1 MKKMIISLVLASIFS
16 LVLVGCGKDA
26 VAESTPETKVE
37 EEQTVIAESTEES
50 SEAAK
55 LSKIQ
60 TDVSSHIGEDISEET
75 IVEDSEEPIVD
86 SSEEDSEYADFDYD
100 DSSTVDYL
108 AFCNGDIFELDDYCV
123 ALGYDVT
130 LSDPVVDGVS
140 YYTINSCGRDYSIM
154 NYGFTLQISYVDFAE
169 DQIHTAG
176 ISRFDYKDPEDM
188 VVRAANLDSTDV
200 SQKWVEEIATVLKL
214 IATSEVD
221 LTQLPVSVE
230 YYYLL
235 EEGRWQYQPDKV
247 LMWETE
253 NKVIDTMINH

>member
-1 MKKMIISLVLASIFS
+1 MKKMISLMMASIIVLS
-16 LVLVGCGKDA
+16 LVGCDKDA
-26 VAESTPETKVE
+26 AAEST
-37 EEQTVIAESTEES
+37 STEVGSNE
-50 SEAAK
+50 
-55 LSKIQ
+55 
-60 TDVSSHIGEDISEET
+60 TTISEEARPT
-75 IVEDSEEPIVD
+75 DSDSVKLNHIDTEISSPEPTPQAEPEASEEPIVD

-100 DSSTVDYL
+100 DPSSVDYH

-176 ISRFDYKDPEDM
+176 ISHFDYKDPEDM

>member
-1 MKKMIISLVLASIFS
+1 
-16 LVLVGCGKDA
+16 
-26 VAESTPETKVE
+26 
-37 EEQTVIAESTEES
+37 
-50 SEAAK
+50 
-55 LSKIQ
+55 
-60 TDVSSHIGEDISEET
+60 
-75 IVEDSEEPIVD
+75 
-86 SSEEDSEYADFDYD
+86 
-100 DSSTVDYL
+100 
-108 AFCNGDIFELDDYCV
+108 
-123 ALGYDVT
+123 
-130 LSDPVVDGVS
+130 
-140 YYTINSCGRDYSIM
+140 
-154 NYGFTLQISYVDFAE
+154 
-169 DQIHTAG
+169 
-176 ISRFDYKDPEDM
+176 M